1 MGKLVAV
8 ARTRREKT
16 PLSEGNNEEDDVP
29 PGTRAYDIVERMVE
43 NNQNNVELLAQMYGN
58 LETFRNLSPYYEQ
71 AVNIV
76 LSLFGGG

>member
-16 PLSEGNNEEDDVP
+16 PLSEGNNEEDAVP

-43 NNQNNVELLAQMYGN
+43 NNQNNIM
-58 LETFRNLSPYYEQ
+58 
-71 AVNIV
+71 
-76 LSLFGGG
+76 